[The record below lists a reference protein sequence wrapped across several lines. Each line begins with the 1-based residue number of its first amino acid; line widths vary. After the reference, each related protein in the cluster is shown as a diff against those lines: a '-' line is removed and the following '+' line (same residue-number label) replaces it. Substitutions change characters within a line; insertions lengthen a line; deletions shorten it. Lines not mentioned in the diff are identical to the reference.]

1 MELTNLGI
9 DKNIVLDELSIFT
22 NYIEEEKVYKY
33 CLYYSKVLKKMF
45 TKKMGPVGIETIIN
59 KLYQTFN
66 TEQELIEE
74 LTGQEIKSKIKR

>member
-1 MELTNLGI
+1 
-9 DKNIVLDELSIFT
+9 
-22 NYIEEEKVYKY
+22 
-33 CLYYSKVLKKMF
+33 MF